1 MSLCTGPPLFNK
13 LEPLEPGSL
22 RDGIESLAKT
32 VGFPLRKLFVMDGS
46 KRSSHS
52 NAFLFGFGSNQSIV
66 LFDTLIK
73 QVKEKEILGILCH
86 EIGHWHHWHI
96 QQSLAVVLA
105 CACRGGAGA
114 ARAPPRPRA
123 ASKSRELTPGPYRS
137 GRDFLRLLAT
147 RNEPGAL
154 CVVRVRGH
162 AHDRRS
168 HPVFPDGLGSC

>member
-1 MSLCTGPPLFNK
+1 MSRGFVRQLARRERATHAQSRSCPLDSTIYPVFIKPLFNK

-52 NAFLFGFGSNQSIV
+52 TAFLFGFGSNQSIV

-114 ARAPPRPRA
+114 ARARPRFVPRPKA
-123 ASKSRELTPGPYRS
+123 ES
-137 GRDFLRLLAT
+137 
-147 RNEPGAL
+147 
-154 CVVRVRGH
+154 
-162 AHDRRS
+162 
-168 HPVFPDGLGSC
+168 

>member
-1 MSLCTGPPLFNK
+1 MSCARALARGESARLTAIARARSTSTIYPVFIKPLFNK

-66 LFDTLIK
+66 LFDTLVK
-73 QVKEKEILGILCH
+73 QVKEEEILGILCH

-114 ARAPPRPRA
+114 ARARPRFVPRPKA
-123 ASKSRELTPGPYRS
+123 ES
-137 GRDFLRLLAT
+137 
-147 RNEPGAL
+147 
-154 CVVRVRGH
+154 
-162 AHDRRS
+162 
-168 HPVFPDGLGSC
+168 